1 MAHGKETPRQKMI
14 GMMYLVLT
22 AMLALNVSAEVLDAF
37 VLVDQGLIQTNHSF
51 SSKNADAYNEFDKAF
66 ALNAE
71 KVKPWKDKAD
81 EIRRKTQELNYYI
94 EELKAQIVYA
104 ADGKNAAAVIVKN
117 GKIVEVDG
125 DKLLGKSD
133 TDAGSRVMLGSDK
146 NGAAYTLKKKLADYR
161 EYLINFISDKQK
173 FEPLVTS
180 LNTLLK
186 TTDPPQKEDGTIRTW
201 ETGKFE
207 SIPVAAD
214 LPILTK
220 MQLDVLNCE
229 AEIINYLLQQID
241 AGSLRFNKVEAIVLA
256 NSDYVLQGN
265 EYQAKVFLAASDS
278 TQDPKIYIGSVDS
291 TVTASGAKDYN
302 IKGSSTELPVSKGV
316 GIYKVRIPKSGI
328 VNWGGL
334 IQLVSPDGRL
344 IKKPFK
350 ATFQVAVPSIV
361 VSPSKMNVLYRGVD
375 NPVDISVAGV
385 PMDKIQPYIDN
396 GSIKRAGNAYIVQPG
411 PGKTASISVFATIDN
426 TKKNLGNVQFRI
438 KNVPDPVPRVIG
450 ITTKTVDKVYLTAA
464 DGIAAEM
471 PPDFDFDL
479 TFTIKSYT
487 VSAII
492 DGYEQSDNVTGWRF
506 SDKAKTIISR
516 IRPNQRIT
524 IENIKAVGP
533 DGSVRDL
540 NDINIKVK

>member
-1 MAHGKETPRQKMI
+1 MI

-66 ALNAE
+66 ALNPE

-81 EIRRKTQELNYYI
+81 EIRKKTQELNYYI

-104 ADGKNAAAVIVKN
+104 ADGKDAAAVTVKN
-117 GKIVEVDG
+117 GKVVEVDG
-125 DKLLGKSD
+125 DKLLSKAN

-146 NGAAYTLKKKLADYR
+146 NGEAYNLRKKIADYR
-161 EYLINFISDKQK
+161 DYLKGFITDKQK
-173 FEPLVTS
+173 FEPLVSS
-180 LNTLLK
+180 LNILLN
-186 TTDPPQKEDGTIRTW
+186 TTDPPQKEDGTTRTW

-207 SIPVAAD
+207 SVPVAAD

-220 MQLDVLNCE
+220 MQLDVLNSE
-229 AEIINYLLQQID
+229 AEIISYLLQQID
-241 AGSLRFNKVEAIVLA
+241 AGSLRFNKVEAIVIA

-265 EYQAKVFLAASDS
+265 EYQAQVFLAASDS
-278 TQDPKIYIGSVDS
+278 TQDPKIYVGSVDS
-291 TVTASGAKDYN
+291 TITAAGTRDYS
-302 IKGSSTELPVSKGV
+302 IKGNSTELPVSKGI
-316 GIYKVRIPKSGI
+316 GIYKVRIPKSG
-328 VNWGGL
+328 VVHWGGL

-385 PMDKIQPYIDN
+385 PMDKIQPLIDN
-396 GSIKRAGNAYIVQPG
+396 GSIKRVGNAFVVQPG
-411 PGKTASISVFATIDN
+411 PGKIANISVLATIDN
-426 TKKNLGNVQFRI
+426 AKKNLGKVQFRI
-438 KNVPDPVPRVIG
+438 KNVPDPTPRVIG
-450 ITTKTVDKVYLTAA
+450 ITTRIVDKVYLTAA

-492 DGYEQSDNVTGWRF
+492 DGYEQSADVTGWRF
-506 SDKAKTIISR
+506 SDKAKTIIGR
-516 IRPNQRIT
+516 IRPNQRVLIT
-524 IENIKAVGP
+524 DIKAVGP

>member
-22 AMLALNVSAEVLDAF
+22 AMLALNVSVQVLDAF

-81 EIRRKTQELNYYI
+81 EIRKKTEELNYYI
-94 EELKAQIVYA
+94 EQLKANIVYA
-104 ADGKNAAAVIVKN
+104 ADGKNAEAVIIKK

-125 DKLLGKSD
+125 DKLENKSN
-133 TDAGSRVMLGSDK
+133 TDAGSRLMLGDSK
-146 NGAAYTLKKKLADYR
+146 NGEAYNLRKKLNDYR
-161 EYLINFISDKQK
+161 GYLEGFIADKQK

-180 LNTLLK
+180 LNTLLN
-186 TTDPPQKEDGTIRTW
+186 TSDPEQKEGVLRSW
-201 ETGKFE
+201 ETALFE
-207 SIPVAAD
+207 SVPVAAD

-229 AEIINYLLQQID
+229 AQIINYLLQQID
-241 AGSLRFNKVEAIVLA
+241 AGSLRFNKVDAIVIA

-265 EYQAKVFLAASDS
+265 EYQAQVFLAASDS
-278 TQDPKIYIGSVDS
+278 TQDPKIFVGAVDE
-291 TVTASGAKDYN
+291 TRTANGAKDYQMR
-302 IKGSSTELPVSKGV
+302 GASTELTVNKGI
-316 GIYKVRIPKSGI
+316 GIYKTRVSKPGV

-385 PMDKIQPYIDN
+385 PMDKIQPSIDN
-396 GSIKRAGNAYIVQPG
+396 GSIRRVGNAFVVQPG
-411 PGKTASISVFATIDN
+411 SGKTANISVIATIDN
-426 TKKNLGNVQFRI
+426 AKKNLGSVPFRI
-438 KNVPDPVPRVIG
+438 KNVPDPTPRVIG
-450 ITTKTVDKVYLTAA
+450 ITSKTVDKVYLTAS

-479 TFTIKSYT
+479 KFTIKSFT
-487 VSAII
+487 ISANV
-492 DGYEQSDNVTGWRF
+492 DGYEQSDNIAGWRF
-506 SDKAKTIISR
+506 TDKAKTIINR

-533 DGSVRDL
+533 DGVVRDL